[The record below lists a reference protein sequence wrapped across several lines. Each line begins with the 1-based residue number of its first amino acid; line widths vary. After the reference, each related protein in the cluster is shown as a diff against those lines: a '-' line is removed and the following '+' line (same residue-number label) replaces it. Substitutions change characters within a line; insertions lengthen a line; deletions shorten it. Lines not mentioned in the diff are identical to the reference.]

1 MVSSLALSRVADP
14 WELRSTMRRRGASRE
29 GEGVVQ
35 LLLNKYGFP
44 WMNEDFL

>member
-14 WELRSTMRRRGASRE
+14 WELRSTMSRQEPAGE
-29 GEGVVQ
+29 GEGLVQ